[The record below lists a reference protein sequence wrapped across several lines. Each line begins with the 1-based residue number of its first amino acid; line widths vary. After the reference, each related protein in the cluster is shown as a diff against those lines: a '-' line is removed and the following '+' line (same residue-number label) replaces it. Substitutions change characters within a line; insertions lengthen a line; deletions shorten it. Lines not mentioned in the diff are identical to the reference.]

1 MQALT
6 PDGQQMVEA
15 IAARHGFSAD
25 AVQSLLMAVAA
36 GGGSQ
41 AQFNHW
47 ELGGMGQWS
56 QGGMIMIGDM
66 FNNGLKYRVDALCND
81 LSSALQNSWPF
92 APVAPAYPATQS
104 QSQSQNHSGGGTSF
118 FTANGGG
125 FGHRWPAELGQPSSS
140 GSQNDL
146 HYAVFP
152 ETRRLAL
159 DQGGRI
165 SVYDTGDHL
174 ISGFSQA
181 QGGGQSITF
190 TSQHG
195 LIRLSD
201 LPQLHPG
208 SASAAEQI
216 SPEPAPSAEPTP
228 VHAAPASV
236 APPPAPF
243 DIAPAL
249 SADEIFSRIERLAG
263 LHEKQIITAEE
274 FNAKK
279 GELLAR
285 L

>member
-1 MQALT
+1 M
-6 PDGQQMVEA
+6 
-15 IAARHGFSAD
+15 
-25 AVQSLLMAVAA
+25 LLMSLTI
-36 GGGSQ
+36 GGGRQ

-56 QGGMIMIGDM
+56 QGGMIMIADM

-81 LSSALQNSWPF
+81 LSMAMQNNWPF
-92 APVAPAYPATQS
+92 APAVQNQS
-104 QSQSQNHSGGGTSF
+104 QSSGGTSF
-118 FTANGGG
+118 FTENA
-125 FGHRWPAELGQPSSS
+125 FGQRWPAELGQPSSS

-152 ETRRLAL
+152 ATRRLAL
-159 DQGGRI
+159 DQGGKI
-165 SVYDTGDHL
+165 SVYDTGDHR
-174 ISGFSQA
+174 ITGFSQA

-195 LIRLSD
+195 LVRLSD
-201 LPQLHPG
+201 LPQVFPG
-208 SASAAEQI
+208 TTGASVQ
-216 SPEPAPSAEPTP
+216 PPLDPAPAPE
-228 VHAAPASV
+228 VAPASPSSGT
-236 APPPAPF
+236 APT
-243 DIAPAL
+243 L

-279 GELLAR
+279 AELLAR

>member
-1 MQALT
+1 MI
-6 PDGQQMVEA
+6 EA
-15 IAARHGFSAD
+15 VAARHGFGVE
-25 AVQSLLMAVAA
+25 AVQSLLMALAA
-36 GGGSQ
+36 GGGRQ

-81 LSSALQNSWPF
+81 LSMALQNNWPF
-92 APVAPAYPATQS
+92 APAPPAFPTAQS
-104 QSQSQNHSGGGTSF
+104 QSQSSGGTSF
-118 FTANGGG
+118 FTGNG
-125 FGHRWPAELGQPSSS
+125 FGHRWPPELGQPSSS

-165 SVYDTGDHL
+165 TVYDTGDHW
-174 ISGFSQA
+174 ITGFAQA

-195 LIRLSD
+195 LVRLSD
-201 LPQLHPG
+201 LPQVVPG
-208 SASAAEQI
+208 MSDASVQTPPPPPL
-216 SPEPAPSAEPTP
+216 SPEVMPAP
-228 VHAAPASV
+228 VAAPPAGV
-236 APPPAPF
+236 APV
-243 DIAPAL
+243 L

-279 GELLAR
+279 AELLAR